1 MLVFVAFICITTAWI
16 CQNMKGCEG
25 SRRKDERSKLL
36 SLKLSILCATFYFI
50 LYFSWADQLK
60 KSPGSY
66 WQTAPQTLG
75 WWWLTVFNCFF
86 VQAKLTPS
94 DDIVVYYQA
103 SSELDAVVKQ
113 FSEYITSTTKQP
125 LQPYPVKPGESVII
139 SESLPVSNFDLFIQW
154 TISGWNC
161 DNVKEKFCGETRD

>member
-50 LYFSWADQLK
+50 LYFSWADQFK

-75 WWWLTVFNCFF
+75 WSWLTFLTVFF

-125 LQPYPVKPGESVII
+125 LQPYPVKRGESVII